1 MHSLKRVLLVSDY
14 RYAFLEPGRYARGW
28 HIVAFSSELAA
39 GAVQRLHYFGLDLVL
54 FRGESGTAAVLDA
67 HCPHLGAHLASDGGR
82 IIGDTLA
89 CPFHGWTFAADGEC
103 VDIPYATRI
112 PERARHALRGWPV
125 VEENGFIALWY
136 DPENGAPEDYLPRI
150 AEWGTGEQGW
160 GDWQFHRSRIR
171 AQPCDVIENIVDIA
185 HFPHVHGGEVL
196 AFENRFSE
204 RTVTQISKVQQ
215 TAAARSVIPP
225 GLPFDM
231 EAMRLQSAANPSDA
245 WGDATYHGPSIMYYY
260 TESRGGGVDYR
271 SWWVNYHTPVDETHV
286 DLCSAVIVSGLD
298 GEPVPKEF
306 ADQYAIG
313 AHAAFGQDVEIW
325 KDKVYRPDPVL
336 CDGDGPINKLRRWYE
351 QFYLPR

>member
-1 MHSLKRVLLVSDY
+1 MSDY

>member
-1 MHSLKRVLLVSDY
+1 MSDY
-14 RYAFLEPGRYARGW
+14 RYAFLEPGRFARGW
-28 HIVAFSSELAA
+28 HIVAFSRELEP
-39 GAVQRLHYFGLDLVL
+39 GAVQRLHYFGVDLVL
-54 FRGESGTAAVLDA
+54 FRGESGVAAVLDA

-82 IIGDTLA
+82 IVGDALA

-125 VEENGFIALWY
+125 QERNGFIALWH
-136 DPENGAPEDYLPRI
+136 DPEGGAPEDYLPVI
-150 AEWGTGEQGW
+150 KEWGHGEQGW
-160 GDWQFHRSRIR
+160 GDWRFHRSRIR

-185 HFPHVHGGEVL
+185 HFPHVHGGEVRE
-196 AFENRFSE
+196 FENRFGE
-204 RTVTQISKVQQ
+204 RTVTQVSRVQQ

-231 EAMRLQSAANPSDA
+231 EAMRAQNVDNPADA

-260 TESRGGGVDYR
+260 TESRGGAVDYR
-271 SWWVNYHTPVDETHV
+271 SWWVNYHTPVNSEEV

-298 GEPVPKEF
+298 GEAVPEEF
-306 ADQYAIG
+306 AEQYAIG

-325 KDKVYRPDPVL
+325 KDKVYRADPIL

-351 QFYLPR
+351 QFYLPRNDTAQP